1 MGDMV
6 LALPDKEGIGISF
19 RMDEDDFNHITISYK
34 DLAEDFLDSLMSPLS
49 QMDSGEIVVGIK
61 PDDAEAAQQVKDVI
75 TSFRYLA
82 DWLEQEYGKQ
92 VVGTYNLEKSKLYL
106 GH

>member
-49 QMDSGEIVVGIK
+49 QVDSGEILVGIK

>member
-49 QMDSGEIVVGIK
+49 KMDSGEIVVGIK

>member
-19 RMDEDDFNHITISYK
+19 RYDEDDFSHITISYK

-49 QMDSGEIVVGIK
+49 KMDSGEIVVGIK

-92 VVGTYNLEKSKLYL
+92 VVGTYNLQKSKLYL

>member
-19 RMDEDDFNHITISYK
+19 RMDEDDFNHITITYK

-49 QMDSGEIVVGIK
+49 KMDSGEIVVGIK

-92 VVGTYNLEKSKLYL
+92 VVGTYNLEKSKLYI

>member
-82 DWLEQEYGKQ
+82 DWLEEEYGKQ

>member
-49 QMDSGEIVVGIK
+49 QVDSGEIVVGIK

>member
-19 RMDEDDFNHITISYK
+19 RYDEDDFNHITISYK

-49 QMDSGEIVVGIK
+49 KMDSGEILVGIK

>member
-49 QMDSGEIVVGIK
+49 QMDSGELVVGIK

-82 DWLEQEYGKQ
+82 DWLEEEYGKQ

>member
-1 MGDMV
+1 MGDMI

-19 RMDEDDFNHITISYK
+19 RLDEDDFNHITISYK
-34 DLAEDFLDSLMSPLS
+34 DLAMDFLDSLMSPVS
-49 QMDSGEIVVGIK
+49 EMDSGETVVGIK
-61 PDDAEAAQQVKDVI
+61 LDDAEAAQQVKDVI

-82 DWLEQEYGKQ
+82 DWLEEEYGKQ
-92 VVGTYNLEKSKLYL
+92 VMGTYNIENGKLYL

>member
-19 RMDEDDFNHITISYK
+19 RYDEDDFNHITISYK

-49 QMDSGEIVVGIK
+49 KMDSGEIVVGIK

>member
-6 LALPDKEGIGISF
+6 LAIPDKEGIDISF
-19 RMDEDDFNHITISYK
+19 RMDEDDFNYITISYK

-49 QMDSGEIVVGIK
+49 QRDSGEIVVGIK

-82 DWLEQEYGKQ
+82 DWLEEEYGKQ

>member
-1 MGDMV
+1 
-6 LALPDKEGIGISF
+6 
-19 RMDEDDFNHITISYK
+19 
-34 DLAEDFLDSLMSPLS
+34 
-49 QMDSGEIVVGIK
+49 VVGIK

-92 VVGTYNLEKSKLYL
+92 VVGTYNLETSKLYL

>member
-49 QMDSGEIVVGIK
+49 KMDSGEIVVGIK

-82 DWLEQEYGKQ
+82 DWLEEEYGKQ